1 MRERERVTGP
11 AILHIERKAFCETFV
26 ALICC
31 QGNTRQ
37 EMIEVEATAKHE
49 IYYRVSFDVSLTA
62 TARFV
67 SQTNAY
73 HFLFHEQCFPF
84 VNRSICDHP
93 S

>member
-1 MRERERVTGP
+1 M
-11 AILHIERKAFCETFV
+11 CETFV

-93 S
+93 SQDISIIDHSSSRKIIEYT